1 MKTIGITPTQKSS
14 GLRRLLDALGK
25 IMGVCFEDRVFG
37 DAAGIDAWFLLESD
51 SQVLHNLNHCNR
63 PCYIVICRD
72 QLVPCGKSSTIN
84 FSKHHV
90 LPLVISGRQINID
103 EAAELNALP
112 PWLRNARPI
121 ATKEGAPI
129 WAIQEG
135 GEHDHFFVGLPIP
148 ELEDGEPLFL
158 HFFGNKLLHML
169 PLLLFLRTLIQDQ
182 GWEPPPLQACFMFDD
197 PNLHWR
203 TYGYIN
209 FEEMIRHAQHHNY
222 HASIATIPLD
232 AWFTHMPTAS
242 LFKQHPDRISLLIHG
257 NNHVAGE
264 LARVCSDMECD
275 GILRQTLRRIK
286 ELERRSGVEISKVMA
301 APHGALSEQFL
312 QRMGRVGFEAAC
324 ISRWSLLHYNKGATW
339 LSTIGMKPSDI
350 IAEMPVFPR
359 FRMSRTCQ
367 NSILVAALLHQ
378 PIIPIGHHNDI
389 AGGLQLLANL
399 AEYINSLGT
408 VRWINMKGISR
419 SQFSR
424 KIDGGILRVRMFT
437 KRIEVCVPEEIQQI
451 FVERLGPEGAEYQ
464 PLLWRALGEKME
476 WNPLRLDESIPALS
490 GQKIEIVSPP
500 PTSPHV
506 DTITSRKLQLWPIVR
521 RQLTEARDRI
531 SPFLRH
537 ISIL

>member
-1 MKTIGITPTQKSS
+1 
-14 GLRRLLDALGK
+14 
-25 IMGVCFEDRVFG
+25 
-37 DAAGIDAWFLLESD
+37 
-51 SQVLHNLNHCNR
+51 
-63 PCYIVICRD
+63 VIR
-72 QLVPCGKSSTIN
+72 
-84 FSKHHV
+84 
-90 LPLVISGRQINID
+90 GRQIDID
-103 EAAELNALP
+103 EVTELNALP
-112 PWLRNARPI
+112 LWLRNATPI
-121 ATKEGAPI
+121 ASKEGGPI
-129 WAIQEG
+129 WAIIEG
-135 GEHDHFFVGLPIP
+135 GEYNHYFVGLPIP
-148 ELEDGEPLFL
+148 ELEDSEPLFL
-158 HFFGNKLLHML
+158 YFFGNKFLHLL
-169 PLLLFLRTLIQDQ
+169 PLLLFLRTLIQDHR
-182 GWEPPPLQACFMFDD
+182 WEPPPLQASFIFDD

-203 TYGYIN
+203 TYGHIN

-264 LARVCSDMECD
+264 LARVCSDTECD
-275 GILRQTLRRIK
+275 GTLRQTLIRVK

-312 QRMGRVGFEAAC
+312 QRMGQMGFEAAC
-324 ISRWSLLHYNKGATW
+324 ISRWSLRHYNKQATW

-389 AGGLQLLANL
+389 AEGLHLLANL
-399 AEYINSLGT
+399 SGYINSLGT
-408 VRWINMKGISR
+408 VRWISMKGMSR

-424 KIDGGILRVRMFT
+424 KIDGGILRIRMFT
-437 KRIEVCVPEEIQQI
+437 KRIEICVPEEIQQI
-451 FVERLGPEGAEYQ
+451 FVERLRPEGAEYK

-476 WNPLRLDESIPALS
+476 WNLLGLEESIPAFS
-490 GQKIEIVSPP
+490 GQKIEIMSPFT
-500 PTSPHV
+500 TSLHM
-506 DTITSRKLQLWPIVR
+506 DARTSKKLQLWPIVR

-531 SPFLRH
+531 SPFLKRF
-537 ISIL
+537 SML